1 MEGMMIKGVTKD
13 ENVSAISVLGVHNVP
28 GIAFKVFS
36 LLSQRKIN
44 VDLILQSVGRD
55 GTKDLSFT
63 VPLTDRKAAVEILS
77 EQLKLFGATGVE
89 YDDDVAKVS
98 VVGAGMQSNSN
109 VASTMFEAL
118 YENNINIRMI
128 STSEIKISVL
138 IDRKDANKAVNA
150 IHEAFVG

>member
-1 MEGMMIKGVTKD
+1 M
-13 ENVSAISVLGVHNVP
+13 
-28 GIAFKVFS
+28 
-36 LLSQRKIN
+36 
-44 VDLILQSVGRD
+44 
-55 GTKDLSFT
+55 
-63 VPLTDRKAAVEILS
+63 EILNEHLS
-77 EQLKLFGATGVE
+77 LFGGSGVE

-98 VVGAGMQSNSN
+98 VVLYVYLFNSN
-109 VASTMFEAL
+109 VAPTMFGAL

>member
-1 MEGMMIKGVTKD
+1 MEGMMIKGVAKD
-13 ENVSAISVLGVHNVP
+13 ENVSSISVLGVHDTP

-36 LLSQRKIN
+36 LLAQRKIN

-63 VPLTDRKAAVEILS
+63 VPTTDRKAAVEVLTEHLS
-77 EQLKLFGATGVE
+77 LFGGQRVQF
-89 YDDDVAKVS
+89 DDDVAKVS
-98 VVGAGMQSNSN
+98 VVGAGMQSHSN

-118 YENNINIRMI
+118 YESNINIRMI

-138 IDRKDANKAVNA
+138 IDKADANKAVNA
-150 IHEAFVG
+150 ILEAYVG